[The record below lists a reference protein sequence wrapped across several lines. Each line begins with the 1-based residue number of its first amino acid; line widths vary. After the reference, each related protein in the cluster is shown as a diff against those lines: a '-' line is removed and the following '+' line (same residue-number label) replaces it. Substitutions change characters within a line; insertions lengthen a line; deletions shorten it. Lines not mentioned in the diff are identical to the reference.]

1 MTKEGEKEST
11 RLRQCE
17 LSGQA
22 KEAQASPHS
31 FSLFLQLTAEKMEL
45 REERLQVKAEKEAL
59 ERRLQSMLSWMNFNP
74 SLMMAAMANTGPGQG
89 PQAEA
94 STTPQSGGPNQQSDA
109 SPQENP
115 QNSATALEA
124 NAQIGAAQEGGKG
137 EARQTVEGQQNMQK
151 KSGGSVQAALQGAAP
166 TQISGVAEGSAREG
180 SPARGSVRQKGGR
193 GVEAERKQAE
203 RGVVMETATLGAEGP
218 PPVQQQSSLR
228 GVPDLQGSLRGASEQ
243 LQGWIDQRLLG
254 PQPTRPQAVY
264 QALPPLHFGAQ
275 PPHPGDQVAAALRSV
290 QSTQGRAPRNPP
302 EQARQPSNP
311 PAERPAAP
319 RQQLEIT
326 RIQPRQSGP
335 PQQIPKTLQATA
347 PPQVGK
353 GRPGKEVPR
362 KAKGQP
368 QGKQP
373 MPRQQTEGPRL
384 AMAQPSGGS
393 RAASGGQVA
402 PSGQPTSAPPA
413 AKSALRTGQM
423 AASGQSEAQ
432 PQPAEQAPPLQQPH
446 PFPPAFPHIPYMAG
460 FPGMMGM
467 HPYSFP
473 PQMTPVPSS
482 APPSDNNQQPPPA
495 HFPYHGYNYGQPGNP
510 PAYPYP
516 MFPHAHPMAYPPF
529 GFAHPYGAPGMGA
542 FALPPGAQPPANV
555 QRPSA
560 KVAQVQIP
568 GAGVS
573 PEGEAGD
580 GNSEAQE
587 ATHKR
592 GEEAS
597 DEPAEEGRDTSSDE
611 RAKEDKGRSSSEG
624 EDPSDSQPAKRAR
637 MHDSEETG
645 PSESSRALR
654 GGFNAQQ
661 PTESLNVD
669 DATEGTQREGAAEGG
684 DNAAAGMQSSPS
696 LAGTVTSQPSNCSSP
711 SSGSRC
717 GELWTQTFQ
726 SALGLPEHDPTI
738 RPPAA

>member
-1 MTKEGEKEST
+1 M
-11 RLRQCE
+11 
-17 LSGQA
+17 
-22 KEAQASPHS
+22 
-31 FSLFLQLTAEKMEL
+31 
-45 REERLQVKAEKEAL
+45 QVKAEKEAL

-94 STTPQSGGPNQQSDA
+94 PAARQSVGPAQQSDA

-115 QNSATALEA
+115 QNSVSALEG
-124 NAQIGAAQEGGKG
+124 NAQSGAAQEGGKG
-137 EARQTVEGQQNMQK
+137 EARQTVEGAQNMQK
-151 KSGGSVQAALQGAAP
+151 MSGGSFQAVLQGAAP
-166 TQISGVAEGSAREG
+166 TQSSGVAEGSVREG
-180 SPARGSVRQKGGR
+180 SPARSSVRQQGGS
-193 GVEAERKQAE
+193 GVEAERNQAE
-203 RGVVMETATLGAEGP
+203 RGVARETATLGPEGP
-218 PPVQQQSSLR
+218 SSVQQQSSLR
-228 GVPDLQGSLRGASEQ
+228 GVSDLQGSLRGASEQ
-243 LQGWIDQRLLG
+243 LQGWIDQRLMG
-254 PQPTRPQAVY
+254 QQPTRPQAVY

-290 QSTQGRAPRNPP
+290 QSTQGRAPRTPP
-302 EQARQPSNP
+302 EQARQPSNS
-311 PAERPAAP
+311 PAERSAAP
-319 RQQLEIT
+319 RQQQEIT

-335 PQQIPKTLQATA
+335 PQQNPKTLQATA
-347 PPQVGK
+347 PPQAGK

-362 KAKGQP
+362 KPKGQP
-368 QGKQP
+368 QAK
-373 MPRQQTEGPRL
+373 QQTEGPRL
-384 AMAQPSGGS
+384 GMAQRSGDP
-393 RAASGGQVA
+393 RAASGGQVE
-402 PSGQPTSAPPA
+402 PSGLPTSAPPA
-413 AKSALRTGQM
+413 AKSALKTGQV
-423 AASGQSEAQ
+423 AASGRSEALAAQ
-432 PQPAEQAPPLQQPH
+432 PQQAPPLQQPH
-446 PFPPAFPHIPYMAG
+446 PFPPGFPHIPYIAG

-482 APPSDNNQQPPPA
+482 APPSDSNQQPPPA

-516 MFPHAHPMAYPPF
+516 MFSHAHPMAYPPF

-542 FALPPGAQPPANV
+542 FALPPGAQPPQATAPRPANV

-560 KVAQVQIP
+560 KVAQVQVP
-568 GAGVS
+568 AAGVS

-580 GNSEAQE
+580 VNSEAQE
-587 ATHKR
+587 ATHER

-597 DEPAEEGRDTSSDE
+597 DEPAEGRDTPPDE
-611 RAKEDKGRSSSEG
+611 RAKEDKGRSSPEG

-637 MHDSEETG
+637 MQDSEETG
-645 PSESSRALR
+645 PSESSRALQ
-654 GGFNAQQ
+654 GGSTTQQ
-661 PTESLNVD
+661 PTESLNTYN
-669 DATEGTQREGAAEGG
+669 AREGTQRAGASSQGAAEGG

-696 LAGTVTSQPSNCSSP
+696 LGGTVTSQPSNCSSP
-711 SSGSRC
+711 STGSRC